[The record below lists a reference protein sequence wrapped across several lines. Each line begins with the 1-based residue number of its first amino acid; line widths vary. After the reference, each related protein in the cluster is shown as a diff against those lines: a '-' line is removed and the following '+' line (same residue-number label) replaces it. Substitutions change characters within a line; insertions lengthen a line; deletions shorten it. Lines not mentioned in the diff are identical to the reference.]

1 MANIFI
7 IHGAYGNPD
16 ENWIP
21 WLKVELEKLGNRVF
35 VPKFPTPENQSLD
48 SWKNVFSEYEKYLDK
63 NSIVVG
69 HSLGPAFL
77 LNVLS
82 GLNEPIKASF
92 FVAGFISLLGNPT
105 FDMINKTFIDRSFDW
120 QTIKQNCANF
130 YLYHSDNDPYVPIS
144 EAEKLSEKLIV
155 ASVLVKGAGH
165 FNKKAGF
172 DKFDLL
178 LDNIK
183 SELTVID

>member
-7 IHGAYGNPD
+7 IHGSFGNPD
-16 ENWIP
+16 ENWFP

-82 GLNEPIKASF
+82 GLNKPIKASF
-92 FVAGFISLLGNPT
+92 FVAGFINLLDNAT
-105 FDMINKTFIDRSFDW
+105 FDTINKTFVDRSFDW
-120 QTIKQNCANF
+120 RTIKQNCTKF
-130 YLYHSDNDPYVPIS
+130 YLYHSDDDPYVPAS
-144 EAEKLSEKLIV
+144 EAEKLSEKLGV
-155 ASVLVKGAGH
+155 TSLLVKGAGH

-183 SELTVID
+183 CELTAID

>member
-21 WLKVELEKLGNRVF
+21 WLKSELEKLGNRVF
-35 VPKFPTPENQSLD
+35 VPKFPTPENQSLNN
-48 SWKNVFSEYEKYLDK
+48 WKNVFREYEEYLDK
-63 NSIVVG
+63 KSIVVG

-77 LNVLS
+77 LNVLG

-105 FDMINKTFIDRSFDW
+105 FDTINKTFVDRSFDW
-120 QTIKQNCANF
+120 RTIKQNCANF
-130 YLYHSDNDPYVPIS
+130 YLYHSDNDPYIPMS
-144 EAEKLSEKLIV
+144 ETEKMSKKLGV
-155 ASVLVKGAGH
+155 EFVLVKGAGH

-183 SELTVID
+183 SELTAID